1 MSTEIWRDVQGYE
14 GLYQVSN
21 MGNVRSLDRTVKQLS
36 RCGNPTI
43 HHYKGRILKPSY
55 DKDGYVMAHFKVNGK
70 HVNMKV
76 HRLVASSFCDR
87 PDGCDVVDHINA
99 NPRDNR
105 AENLRWCTAKQ
116 NVHYA
121 IESGHLDL
129 VKNSE
134 ILQAHKVR
142 EKNRKA
148 VSVKIICDD
157 GRIFASEVEAAAAL
171 GCSQTNIYS
180 AISGRIRTCKG
191 HVLKR
196 YEGE

>member
-1 MSTEIWRDVQGYE
+1 MSTEVWRDVQGYE

-21 MGNVRSLDRTVKQLS
+21 IGNVRSLDRTVKQLS
-36 RCGNPTI
+36 RCGNQAI
-43 HHYKGRILKPSY
+43 HHYKGRTLKLSH
-55 DKDGYVMAHFKVNGK
+55 DKDGYLAVTFKVNGK
-70 HVNMKV
+70 QAPMKV
-76 HRLVASSFCDR
+76 HRLVASAFCYK
-87 PDGCDVVDHINA
+87 PDGCDVVDHINS
-99 NPRDNR
+99 NRGDNR

-134 ILQAHKVR
+134 ILQTCKVR

-148 VSVKIICDD
+148 VCVKIVCDD
-157 GRIFASEVEAAAAL
+157 GRLFASEVEAAEAL
-171 GCSQTNIYS
+171 GCSQTSIYS

>member
-1 MSTEIWRDVQGYE
+1 MGDEIWRDVQGYE

-21 MGNVRSLDRTVKQLS
+21 MGNVRSLDRTIKQLS
-36 RCGNPTI
+36 RCGNQTI
-43 HHYKGRILKPSY
+43 HHYKGRMLKPSQ
-55 DKDGYVMAHFKVNGK
+55 DKDGYLLVHFKVNGK
-70 HVNMKV
+70 HTNMKV
-76 HRLVASSFCDR
+76 HRLVASAFCHK
-87 PDGCDVVDHINA
+87 PDGCDVVDHINSD
-99 NPRDNR
+99 RGDNR
-105 AENLRWCTAKQ
+105 AENLRWCTPKQ

-134 ILQAHKVR
+134 ILQTREVR

-148 VSVKIICDD
+148 ISVKILCDD
-157 GRIFASEVEAAAAL
+157 GRIFASEVEAAEAI
-171 GCSQTNIYS
+171 GCSQTSIYH
-180 AISGRIRTCKG
+180 AISGLVRTCKG